1 MIEREVWTKRALLAV
16 ISGFAIAAIY
26 TSFVIVDRQ
35 RALSE
40 VSRYNVTWSVTQA
53 VVELHRLELRI
64 ASLRLP
70 NIGTDPDEVQLRFQI
85 LQNRLKLLDDGSV
98 RLFTDGDPDR
108 QAVVVDL
115 AAALNEISPLMP
127 RIEEP
132 DIAERVLIRLSPL
145 EAKLIRLAGNAN
157 TYGGERVADD
167 QRGLLKLHW
176 LFSGLAGGLFVC
188 GLALIGLLFLHQRL
202 LRKSNAHLLT
212 VTDDLRLATFAAEAA
227 NRAKSEFLANMSHEI
242 RTPMNG
248 VMGMTDLLL
257 CTPLTAEQRK
267 FAETVQL
274 SSQLLLGVLNDILDV
289 SKLEA
294 GKVELET
301 IEFDLGKTIESAGEL
316 MAPRARE
323 KRLEFGCW
331 IDEAARRPLRGDPT
345 RLRQVVLNLLSNA
358 IKFTER
364 GYVSV
369 EVHATPVDGNR
380 TRIGIEVRD
389 TGVGLDDAAKAKL
402 FRKFEQADGSITR
415 RFGGTGLGLAICKQL
430 VGLMGGEIAAADHT
444 GGGTVFSIHLT
455 LPNAHGTSHDA
466 VERTSSAGHDVCH
479 SKPERREA
487 GIEVLDRLAVNA
499 VRTLD
504 GASSC
509 HHDTAS
515 AVDRGRILLAED
527 NAVNRD
533 LAKAILSNAGYVVD
547 CVGNGVQAVGA
558 VSRLEYGLV
567 LMDMQMP
574 VMDGLQATREIRRIE
589 EKAARVPIIA
599 MTASAM
605 LGDREACLAAG
616 MDDYVTKPFNSMRLL
631 ETVGRWI
638 GGSPLGLAAPEPM
651 ARAESAP
658 RLR

>member
-64 ASLRLP
+64 ASLRLS

-98 RLFTDGDPDR
+98 RLFTDSDPDR

-176 LFSGLAGGLFVC
+176 LFSGLAGGLFVF
-188 GLALIGLLFLHQRL
+188 GLALIGFLFLHQRL

-212 VTDDLRLATFAAEAA
+212 LTADLQLATFAAEAA

-257 CTPLTAEQRK
+257 RTPLTAEQRK
-267 FAETVQL
+267 FAETVQH

-294 GKVELET
+294 SKVELET
-301 IEFDLGKTIESAGEL
+301 IEFDLGETIESAGEL

-331 IDEAARRPLRGDPT
+331 IEEAARRPLRGDPT

-369 EVHATPVDGNR
+369 EAQATPVDGDR
-380 TRIGIEVRD
+380 TRIRIEVRD
-389 TGVGLDDAAKAKL
+389 TGVGLNEAAKAKL

-430 VGLMGGEIAAADHT
+430 VDLMEGEIGVADHP
-444 GGGTVFSIHLT
+444 GGGTVFWIHLT
-455 LPNAHGTSHDA
+455 LPNAHRPSRDGA
-466 VERTSSAGHDVCH
+466 VRTTSAGRDVFLTE
-479 SKPERREA
+479 PQWRA
-487 GIEVLDRLAVNA
+487 LGIEHLDRLAVDA
-499 VRTLD
+499 PRAED
-504 GASSC
+504 GASTSRP
-509 HHDTAS
+509 DAATA
-515 AVDRGRILLAED
+515 ADRRRILLVDD

-533 LAKAILSNAGYVVD
+533 IAKAFLSNAGYVVD
-547 CVGNGVQAVGA
+547 CVGNGVQAVSA
-558 VSRLEYGLV
+558 ATRQEYGVV
-567 LMDMQMP
+567 LMDVQMP
-574 VMDGLQATREIRRIE
+574 VMDGLEATREIRRIE
-589 EKAARVPIIA
+589 GKAARVPIIA

-638 GGSPLGLAAPEPM
+638 GGSPLGPAAPEPM
-651 ARAESAP
+651 GRAESAP